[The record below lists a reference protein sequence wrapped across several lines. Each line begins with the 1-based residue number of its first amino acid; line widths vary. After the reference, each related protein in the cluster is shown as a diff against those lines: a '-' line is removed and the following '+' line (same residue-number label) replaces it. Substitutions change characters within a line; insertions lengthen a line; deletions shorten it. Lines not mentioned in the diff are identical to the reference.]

1 MPRHSCCVHVASN
14 RYSRHNTGA
23 HPPKPG
29 LLMPAE
35 FFFDDRSTMFAA
47 LQAALCAR
55 LQESLAVAEHCTLLL
70 SGGNTPVPLYQQL
83 ASADLPWQ
91 RIEVALCDER
101 WVDTA
106 HEASNERM
114 LRTTLL
120 RERAALCRFTGMKS
134 TLPLGPAL
142 RDAAAAVHDCNTRYA
157 RLPKPW
163 SAALLGMGPD
173 GHTASLFPAAEGLQ
187 AALSGNGPCAAIHA
201 RASAVTGIHLQR
213 MTLTPRALLDC
224 GCIYLLFTGT
234 DRRAVYE
241 RALTAPDRTQMPVSL
256 FLQQDTVPVHVYWC
270 P

>member
-1 MPRHSCCVHVASN
+1 
-14 RYSRHNTGA
+14 
-23 HPPKPG
+23 
-29 LLMPAE
+29 MPAE
-35 FFFDDRSTMFAA
+35 FFFNDRSTMLAA

-55 LQESLAVAEHCTLLL
+55 LRESLAVAEHCTLLL

-83 ASADLPWQ
+83 ANADLPWQ

-101 WVDTA
+101 WVDVS

-120 RERAALCRFTGMKS
+120 RERAAACRFTGMKS
-134 TLPLGPAL
+134 ALPLGPAL
-142 RDAAAAVHDCNTRYA
+142 SDAAAAVRECNTRYS

-187 AALSGNGPCAAIHA
+187 AALADSGPCAAIHA
-201 RASAVTGIHLQR
+201 RPSAVTGAHLLR
-213 MTLTPRALLDC
+213 MTLTPRALLGC
-224 GCIYLLFTGT
+224 ECIYLLFTGV
-234 DRRAVYE
+234 DRRAIYE
-241 RALTAPDRTQMPVSL
+241 RALTVPDPTELPASL